1 MPWSCTI
8 VHDINWVA
16 IRWISLNIFPRY
28 PSAESH
34 FLARG
39 GLCRYY
45 NLELELNNK
54 QVVIRKI
61 YHTQIHFLGHCIG
74 SFLQRSMRIQNEERK
89 SFDALNVSNGPNLGT
104 IKGAARQG
112 QPSLANNQPKSPRFI
127 SVGQDRV
134 DLGRLNLF
142 RIAASE
148 GADFVFVIPD
158 LFFC

>member
-1 MPWSCTI
+1 MPWSRTI

-16 IRWISLNIFPRY
+16 IRWISLNIFPQY

-74 SFLQRSMRIQNEERK
+74 SFLQRSMRIQNKERK
-89 SFDALNVSNGPNLGT
+89 SFDALNVSNGPNL
-104 IKGAARQG
+104 ARSKAQ
-112 QPSLANNQPKSPRFI
+112 R
-127 SVGQDRV
+127 
-134 DLGRLNLF
+134 GRGNL
-142 RIAASE
+142 
-148 GADFVFVIPD
+148 
-158 LFFC
+158 L